1 MNTRPNFRK
10 APKCPFGNL
19 EWRDYYWNFPRQ
31 IPKYENEYWTE
42 TCDPDG
48 VLRNMLSDTEWE
60 KMVSDTF
67 PIAEKLNQITDGGRA
82 LDIGCG
88 RGGLLSN
95 LGPQWEKHGVE
106 LSLEAAKRASAHGSI
121 IQGDLS
127 NTNYEPN
134 SFNLITLNH
143 VIEHLP
149 NPLEMMNS
157 CKRLLAPSGILVIA
171 TPDFDSP
178 CARRFGLNYRMLH
191 DPGHISLFTSF
202 SLVKMLEDLGFRIL
216 EIDFP
221 YFETR
226 FYTPEAMTRMSDPT
240 KVSPPFVGN
249 HINVFAEYLK
259 VNAS

>member
-1 MNTRPNFRK
+1 MNARPDFRK
-10 APKCPFGNL
+10 DPKCPFGDL
-19 EWRDYYWNFPRQ
+19 EWRDYYWEFPRQ
-31 IPKYENEYWTE
+31 IPDYEYEYWTE
-42 TCDPDG
+42 TFDPDG
-48 VLRNMLSDTEWE
+48 VSRNMLSDTEWE
-60 KMVSDTF
+60 NMVADTVLITEKMN
-67 PIAEKLNQITDGGRA
+67 KITDGGRA

-106 LSLEAAKRASAHGSI
+106 PSPDAAKCASAHGSI

-127 NTNYEPN
+127 NTNYDRN

-143 VIEHLP
+143 VIEHLA
-149 NPLEMMNS
+149 NPLEIMNS
-157 CKRLLAPSGILVIA
+157 CQKLLAPCGILMIA

-202 SLVKMLEDLGFRIL
+202 SLVKMLEDLGFKLL
-216 EIDFP
+216 EIDYPF
-221 YFETR
+221 FETR
-226 FYTPEAMTRMSDPT
+226 FYTREAMSRMSDPT

-249 HINVFAEYLK
+249 HINVFAEYLT